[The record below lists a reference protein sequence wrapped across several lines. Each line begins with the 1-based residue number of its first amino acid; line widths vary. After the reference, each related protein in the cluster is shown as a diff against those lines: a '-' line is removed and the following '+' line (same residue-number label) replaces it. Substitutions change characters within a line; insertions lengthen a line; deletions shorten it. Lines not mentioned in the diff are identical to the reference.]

1 MNNLKDTINNV
12 IDELNR
18 AKERIAEL
26 GDVQSEQGVTD
37 DDMLIYDIENTL
49 EELRS
54 FNDRMEFALICA
66 VYAGGI
72 NAETDYEEEC
82 DNNAWRKSY
91 LDIASQIEL
100 EYEDGYVDSE
110 WAYNVGYEEA
120 KKLFEE

>member
-1 MNNLKDTINNV
+1 MNNLKDIINNV
-12 IDELNR
+12 IDELDR
-18 AKERIAEL
+18 AKERVAEI
-26 GDVQSEQGVTD
+26 GDVQSEQSVTD

-54 FNDRMEFALICA
+54 FNDRIDFALVCA

-72 NAETDYEEEC
+72 NAETGYEEEC
-82 DNNAWRKSY
+82 DNSFWRESY

>member
-26 GDVQSEQGVTD
+26 GDIQNEQGITD
-37 DDMLIYDIENTL
+37 DDMLIDDIENTL
-49 EELRS
+49 EELCS
-54 FNDRMEFALICA
+54 FNDRIDFALILA
-66 VYAGGI
+66 VYAGSI

-82 DNNAWRKSY
+82 DNSFWRESY
-91 LDIASQIEL
+91 LDIASRIEL

-120 KKLFEE
+120 KKLFEK